1 MAHGPEARCG
11 VGRYRSI
18 GLRLHL
24 PAMAMSKSRAH
35 EGPDGLRGLRIL
47 FIVPYPLGIAPS
59 QRFRFEQYFGELDR
73 RGIQYTVRPFLD
85 HEAMGILYKNGNLGL
100 KVWKVMRGFA
110 LRLIDLFRVG
120 AYDVVFI
127 HREAVPLGPPIIE
140 WMMCRLSGKRVVFDF
155 DDAIWLRNTSEG
167 NPIISYL
174 KRYRN
179 ADDLCRWA
187 TVVSCGNR
195 YLCHHAA
202 LFNRNVVH
210 NPTTIDTVGHH
221 NRVRQFPATIQR
233 VVIGWTGTHST
244 IRYLEQLV
252 PVLQKLRSRFDFEL
266 LVIADRPPEFAL
278 DGLRF
283 VPWNKATEIDDLLRM
298 HVGIMPLEDDAWSR
312 GKCGFKALQY
322 MALGIPAIV
331 SPVGVN
337 TEIVQQGTNG
347 FICADDAQWEATLSQ
362 ILQSPTIL
370 PALSAAARI
379 TVEERYSVRS
389 NTGNFLGL
397 LGIGIELNN
406 AIGN

>member
-1 MAHGPEARCG
+1 MAKGDRSAH
-11 VGRYRSI
+11 VGSD
-18 GLRLHL
+18 
-24 PAMAMSKSRAH
+24 AT
-35 EGPDGLRGLRIL
+35 RGLRIL

-59 QRFRFEQYFGELDR
+59 QRFRFEQYFAELDR
-73 RGIQYTVRPFLD
+73 RAIRYTVRPFLD
-85 HEAMGILYKNGNLGL
+85 TEAMGILYKSGNLGL
-100 KVWKVMRGFA
+100 KVWKVLRGMA
-110 LRLIDLFRVG
+110 LRLTDLFRVRD
-120 AYDVVFI
+120 YDVVFI
-127 HREAVPLGPPIIE
+127 HREAVPLGPPVIE
-140 WMMCRLSGKRVVFDF
+140 WVLCKLTGKRVVFDF

-195 YLCHHAA
+195 YLCDHAR
-202 LFNRNVVH
+202 LFNPHVVH

-221 NRVRQFPATIQR
+221 NRVRVFAETMGK

-252 PVLQKLRSRFDFEL
+252 PVLQRLRTRFDFEL
-266 LVIADRPPEFAL
+266 LVIADRAPEFSVE
-278 DGLRF
+278 GMRF
-283 VPWNKATEIDDLLRM
+283 VPWKKDTEIDDLLQM

-337 TEIVQQGTNG
+337 TEIVQHGTNG
-347 FICADDAQWEATLSQ
+347 FVCADAAAWEQTLAEVLTRPKHLAT
-362 ILQSPTIL
+362 
-370 PALSAAARI
+370 LSAAARHTI
-379 TVEERYSVRS
+379 EERYSVVA
-389 NTGNFLGL
+389 NTGNFIRL
-397 LGIGIELNN
+397 LDERG
-406 AIGN
+406 